1 MSVASRTLFQMDQA
15 TSKNQSLLRH
25 LGECHKNTDLDC
37 NFYLC
42 SGSYCQEGVEIGSK
56 SLHYFTDFERH
67 AF

>member
-15 TSKNQSLLRH
+15 TSEDQGLLRH
-25 LGECHKNTDLDC
+25 LGECDKNTDMDC

-42 SGSYCQEGVEIGSK
+42 SGSYCQEGVEIGST
-56 SLHYFTDFERH
+56 LHYFTDFERH